1 MVTLV
6 LRIQG
11 KRKKLAE
18 RDLAILTVLMKNFIC
33 PQPMAVMTADKE
45 IKNLKEI
52 LALTGLNDKM
62 NAKNERAKERRANG
76 LS

>member
-1 MVTLV
+1 
-6 LRIQG
+6 
-11 KRKKLAE
+11 
-18 RDLAILTVLMKNFIC
+18 
-33 PQPMAVMTADKE
+33 MAVMTADKE